1 LLKSETVSLRD
12 QYKKKQYNEIQKQLN
27 EPNIRILSA
36 MWRYGPRNLLEVA
49 RRIGMPFTSVYHR
62 VSRIE
67 SKAQEIAVLIPAVS
81 KLGMVRVTVLVASS
95 PGREDEVSRAIKN
108 LNLWFATGSCEG
120 TFTHI
125 STQLVPVKYL
135 KEFRTYIQQLRDS
148 NLITSFNIIYTGDV
162 VPNFPDFAS
171 YDPAKSEWKF
181 DWEEW
186 FASLTWSSDFVAF
199 NDPPDYT
206 LAVDK
211 KDIMIIKELEK
222 DARKNFTD
230 IAKVADI
237 TAQTVKSR
245 YENLV
250 AMGIA
255 NHFHMRIFPYPIE
268 VGAYHQVMLEFNSKE
283 ELDKFVSIVPK
294 LFFVV
299 SIAKV
304 LRQNSLILQT
314 QILDSQLQKMFS
326 FFSHMAR
333 AGLLQ
338 SYSAV
343 RMNFM
348 DRKTQT
354 VSYELFDDE
363 KGWIVDFAKCSS
375 ELQKV
380 ASIQLSS

>member
-1 LLKSETVSLRD
+1 MLKSETVSFVD
-12 QYKKKQYNEIQKQLN
+12 QVKKKQYKEIQKQLS

-49 RRIGMPFTSVYHR
+49 RKIGMPFTSVYHR
-62 VSRIE
+62 VARIE
-67 SKAQEIAVLIPAVS
+67 SKAQELAVLIPAVS
-81 KLGMVRVTVLVASS
+81 RLGMVRVTVLVTAS

-108 LNLWFATGSCEG
+108 LNIWRSTGSCEG

-125 STQLVPVKYL
+125 STQVVPAKYL
-135 KEFRTYIQQLRDS
+135 KEFRAYIQQLRDS
-148 NLITSFNIIYTGDV
+148 NLITGFNIIYTGDF
-162 VPNFPDFAS
+162 VPNFPDFAN

-186 FASLTWSSDFVAF
+186 FASLTWTSDFSAF
-199 NDPPDYT
+199 DDPADYT

-211 KDIMIIKELEK
+211 KDVMIIKELEK

-230 IAKVADI
+230 IAKIAGI

-255 NHFHMRIFPYPIE
+255 KYVHLRILPYPIE
-268 VGAYHQVMLEFNSKE
+268 VAAYHQVMLEFNNKE
-283 ELDKFVSIVPK
+283 DLDKFVSVVPN

-299 SIAKV
+299 GIAKV
-304 LRQNSLILQT
+304 LRRNSLILET
-314 QILDSQLQKMFS
+314 QILDSQLQKMYS

-338 SYSAV
+338 AYSAV

-348 DRKTQT
+348 DRETQSI
-354 VSYELFDDE
+354 SYELFDDE
-363 KGWIVDFAKCSS
+363 KGWVVDFEKCSS

-380 ASIQLSS
+380 ASLPLSS

>member
-1 LLKSETVSLRD
+1 
-12 QYKKKQYNEIQKQLN
+12 
-27 EPNIRILSA
+27 
-36 MWRYGPRNLLEVA
+36 
-49 RRIGMPFTSVYHR
+49 
-62 VSRIE
+62 
-67 SKAQEIAVLIPAVS
+67 
-81 KLGMVRVTVLVASS
+81 
-95 PGREDEVSRAIKN
+95 
-108 LNLWFATGSCEG
+108 
-120 TFTHI
+120 
-125 STQLVPVKYL
+125 
-135 KEFRTYIQQLRDS
+135 
-148 NLITSFNIIYTGDV
+148 
-162 VPNFPDFAS
+162 
-171 YDPAKSEWKF
+171 
-181 DWEEW
+181 
-186 FASLTWSSDFVAF
+186 
-199 NDPPDYT
+199 
-206 LAVDK
+206 
-211 KDIMIIKELEK
+211 
-222 DARKNFTD
+222 
-230 IAKVADI
+230 
-237 TAQTVKSR
+237 
-245 YENLV
+245 
-250 AMGIA
+250 
-255 NHFHMRIFPYPIE
+255 MRIFPYPIE